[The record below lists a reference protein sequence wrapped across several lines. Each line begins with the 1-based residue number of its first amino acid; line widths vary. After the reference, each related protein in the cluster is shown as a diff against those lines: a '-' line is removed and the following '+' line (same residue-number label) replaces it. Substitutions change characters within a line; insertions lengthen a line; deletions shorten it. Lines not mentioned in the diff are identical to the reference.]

1 MDVGIKF
8 GYTQVMLSHLEE
20 VYPRQPKWRNFTMIA
35 EWCDV
40 ISNLGWNVKLYL
52 AKFLADAGHAE
63 IADTLGID
71 YNSK

>member
-1 MDVGIKF
+1 
-8 GYTQVMLSHLEE
+8 
-20 VYPRQPKWRNFTMIA
+20 MIA

-52 AKFLADAGHAE
+52 AKFLADSGHAE
-63 IADTLGID
+63 IADTLDTD